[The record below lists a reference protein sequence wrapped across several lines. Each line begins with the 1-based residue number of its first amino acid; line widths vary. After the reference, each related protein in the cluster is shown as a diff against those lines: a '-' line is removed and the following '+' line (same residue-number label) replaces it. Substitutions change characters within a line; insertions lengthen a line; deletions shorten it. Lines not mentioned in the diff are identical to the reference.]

1 MAYNHVSSE
10 YTRTYT
16 TFSGCDIVCTF
27 GNVVIGELQAISYS
41 ISREKAPVYTLGSAE
56 PRSFSRGKSFASL
69 HSNMLDKTSRIAGRS
84 KRITSSRAA

>member
-16 TFSGCDIVCTF
+16 SFSGCDIVCTF

-41 ISREKAPVYTLGSAE
+41 ISREKAPVNLYI
-56 PRSFSRGKSFASL
+56 RR
-69 HSNMLDKTSRIAGRS
+69 N
-84 KRITSSRAA
+84 

>member
-16 TFSGCDIVCTF
+16 SFSGCDIVCTF

-41 ISREKAPVYTLGSAE
+41 ISRETKFSV
-56 PRSFSRGKSFASL
+56 SRGNFRQYTPKKPE
-69 HSNMLDKTSRIAGRS
+69 NPTKINP
-84 KRITSSRAA
+84 

>member
-16 TFSGCDIVCTF
+16 SFSGCDIVCTF

-41 ISREKAPVYTLGSAE
+41 ISRETKFSV
-56 PRSFSRGKSFASL
+56 SRGNFRQDTA
-69 HSNMLDKTSRIAGRS
+69 
-84 KRITSSRAA
+84 

>member
-16 TFSGCDIVCTF
+16 SFSGCDIVCTF

-41 ISREKAPVYTLGSAE
+41 ISRETK
-56 PRSFSRGKSFASL
+56 FSVSKG
-69 HSNMLDKTSRIAGRS
+69 NLDRTQLE
-84 KRITSSRAA
+84 TQ